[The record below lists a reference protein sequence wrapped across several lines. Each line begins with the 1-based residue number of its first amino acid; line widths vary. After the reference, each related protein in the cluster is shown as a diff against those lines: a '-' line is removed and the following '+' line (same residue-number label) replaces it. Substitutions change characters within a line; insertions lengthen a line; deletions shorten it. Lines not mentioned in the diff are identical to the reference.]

1 MRPKKKRSQ
10 PQQPSLNTCRN
21 LTCFGIGGKHN
32 RLLNCLQSER
42 EKFEALWTD
51 SNDRQAFRIIRN
63 FARRVQEPGK
73 RFQNCRGSTLL
84 SPRRRFCNFCE
95 SRWIANIRAIGFAA
109 RVLVDRFLGDEQRQ
123 RACYSQI
130 KRFFYERPA
139 RDRQLSSRFN
149 SGLEDYAHVECA

>member
-1 MRPKKKRSQ
+1 M
-10 PQQPSLNTCRN
+10 
-21 LTCFGIGGKHN
+21 
-32 RLLNCLQSER
+32 LNCLQSER

-73 RFQNCRGSTLL
+73 RFQNCRESTLR

-109 RVLVDRFLGDEQRQ
+109 RVLVDRFLGDEQLQ

-130 KRFFYERPA
+130 KRFFMNALPETA
-139 RDRQLSSRFN
+139 NFSSRFN
-149 SGLEDYAHVECA
+149 NGLEDYAHVECA

>member
-1 MRPKKKRSQ
+1 MVELQCDLKKTVSTAAAL
-10 PQQPSLNTCRN
+10 SE
-21 LTCFGIGGKHN
+21 H
-32 RLLNCLQSER
+32 LQEFDALWDWWDTQWLAELSESER

-73 RFQNCRGSTLL
+73 RFQNCRESTLR

-109 RVLVDRFLGDEQRQ
+109 
-123 RACYSQI
+123 
-130 KRFFYERPA
+130 
-139 RDRQLSSRFN
+139 
-149 SGLEDYAHVECA
+149 